1 MNKQEYTERLQAI
14 GSEADETQ
22 RRELIAQLIEDGG
35 ADYDSFATTSAE
47 RDQLRSDNE
56 TLREANMKLF
66 LRVGTHKDPDP
77 KPGDPPKAKPK
88 FEDLFDEKGGIK

>member
-14 GSEADETQ
+14 GAEADETQ
-22 RRELIAQLIEDGG
+22 RLVMIADLIEDGG
-35 ADYDSFATTSAE
+35 ADYDSFTTATEE

-56 TLREANMKLF
+56 NLKAANKRLL

-77 KPGDPPKAKPK
+77 QPGDPPKAKPK

>member
-14 GSEADETQ
+14 GAEADETQ
-22 RRELIAQLIEDGG
+22 RRELIAALIEDGG
-35 ADYDSFATTSAE
+35 ADYDSFATASQE

-66 LRVGTHKDPDP
+66 LRVGTKKDPDP
-77 KPGDPPKAKPK
+77 QPGDPPKEKPK
-88 FEDLFDEKGGIK
+88 FEDLFNEKGGIK